1 MDIESQNKWNNI
13 YADATIGSYSIS
25 RILTENGHLLPK
37 NGKALEIAC
46 GTGSDSIFLAQ
57 QGLQTDAWD
66 ISDTVVAKLNQHAQQ
81 SELSITAETRDINV
95 QPPEDETYD
104 VIVVAHFLERKM
116 APTLISALKPGGLL
130 FYQTF
135 VKEVTP
141 SYSGPSN
148 PAFRLDN
155 NELLQLFPG
164 MQIVVYREE
173 GLVGD
178 IAKGFRNE
186 AMLVARKYDV

>member
-1 MDIESQNKWNNI
+1 MDLESQTKWNNI
-13 YADATIGSYSIS
+13 YADATIGSYSVS
-25 RILTENGHLLPK
+25 RILTENEHLLPQ
-37 NGKALEIAC
+37 NGRALEIAC

-57 QGLQTDAWD
+57 RGLQTDAWD
-66 ISDTVVAKLNQHAQQ
+66 ISDTVVAKLNQFAEENQ
-81 SELSITAETRDINV
+81 LSIIAESRDINV

-104 VIVVAHFLERKM
+104 VIVIAHFLERKI

-141 SYSGPSN
+141 NYSGPSN
-148 PAFRLDN
+148 PAFRLDT

-173 GLVGD
+173 GLIGD
-178 IAKGFRNE
+178 ISKGFRNE
-186 AMLVARKYDV
+186 VMLVARKYIV